1 MEFKTSKGRPCS
13 RMEAKTIITYDAEL
27 KKWFIYTDHG
37 PHARKWEDKIIPS
50 DDVPSRKIYH
60 EDSGKLIAIEGE
72 IKGGVGIHSPRK
84 MTEEQKE
91 QATRRLLK
99 NVHGVES

>member
-1 MEFKTSKGRPCS
+1 MEFNISQGRPA
-13 RMEAKTIITYDAEL
+13 RRTEAESVITYDADLE
-27 KKWFIYTDHG
+27 KWFIYTDYA

-50 DDVPSRKIYH
+50 ADVPSRNVYH

-72 IKGGVGIHSPRK
+72 IEGSISVRGPRK

-91 QATRRLLK
+91 QAAKRLLK
-99 NVHGVES
+99 NVHGIES

>member
-1 MEFKTSKGRPCS
+1 MEFNISQGQSVPRT
-13 RMEAKTIITYDAEL
+13 EAETIITYDPYL

-50 DDVPSRKIYH
+50 DDVTSCKVYH

-72 IKGGVGIHSPRK
+72 IEGSVSVQAPRK
-84 MTEEQKE
+84 LTEEQKE
-91 QATRRLLK
+91 QAAKRLLK
-99 NVHGVES
+99 NVHGIES